1 SPFARINH
9 TGAVMQKSF
18 QKFRDPQERERKWF
32 ASLLWRSF
40 PEATS
45 EAQLADLVA
54 EALNTAHRPVN
65 PRTVRNWLR
74 SENAPGLHYVVAV
87 LALAGAETVFELFDP
102 EQTA

>member
-1 SPFARINH
+1 
-9 TGAVMQKSF
+9 MEKSF
-18 QKFRDPQERERKWF
+18 LNMSDQQRRERKWF
-32 ASLLWRSF
+32 ASLMWRIF

-54 EALNTAHRPVN
+54 EALNTAQRPVN

-74 SENAPGLHYVVAV
+74 SENAPGLHYLLAV

-102 EQTA
+102 EQKE